1 MEPKNAGDKR
11 LMSVLQALS
20 LEVDQHLGTMVD
32 MPAQESMILSWMKA
46 LLSGKGDSKE
56 VRIWLDLD

>member
-32 MPAQESMILSWMKA
+32 MPAQESMIPT
-46 LLSGKGDSKE
+46 
-56 VRIWLDLD
+56 